1 VTGQSGRS
9 GRDLKVDTSVHQRRQ
24 SDLPRQGGAL
34 VGTGHAFWKPKDGVA
49 GKHLEP
55 RATLAV
61 VGHRP
66 NPMRTRAHRSLV
78 AGAALSLLFS
88 LPLSA
93 IAADNASAEAE
104 RTLLSDLRSK
114 SVRRRFY
121 GAENLYNAGDHASAA
136 APGLVKMLPMEPD
149 PEVRAMIA
157 RAIGATSAHFD
168 GAVPTLITTL
178 QQDRAPDVRAGA
190 AQALGRIGLRGA
202 EAVPALITAL
212 EDRSNAALREQAAK
226 ALGAKGFAE
235 YGNEI
240 APALTTALSDDS
252 SNVAAAAGSSLRSL
266 GPKAIAALSM
276 LRAVLRPVN
285 DGNSPPEA
293 YEVLQVL
300 GLLGPAGAAAAPE
313 CLVALDSNSP
323 EVRVEAAGALLGLG
337 TSTREA
343 MNTLSSALVFAPD
356 PNLAD
361 ASGLRKGVVVR
372 AAALI
377 GLHSRHATPTV
388 LPPLAALL
396 EDPDPDVRRFA
407 ARSFD
412 QVLPALVAARSAE
425 LETTLDRTRQILARI
440 SAPDVNVRIVAVDNA
455 LHASAPAQGVRA
467 VEGPSPRGAGNAG
480 RAIPDPVIA
489 RTFLVAL
496 GVAVVI
502 ATAGAILFRRRLS
515 EWLIRRPKVRVFIS
529 YRRQDSGAWCGRI
542 YDHLVDQLGIS
553 CVFRDIDSLAPGDL
567 FEQRISER
575 LRNCDAVIAL
585 IGNSWLTSVDTDGH
599 PRLNDP
605 ADFVRIELIQA
616 CVGGKPVFPVLVDGA
631 TMPRVADL
639 PSELRFIPQANALQ
653 VSDRHFALDMRI
665 LIEALSRARIEH
677 SSPLVK
683 G

>member
-1 VTGQSGRS
+1 
-9 GRDLKVDTSVHQRRQ
+9 
-24 SDLPRQGGAL
+24 
-34 VGTGHAFWKPKDGVA
+34 
-49 GKHLEP
+49 
-55 RATLAV
+55 
-61 VGHRP
+61 
-66 NPMRTRAHRSLV
+66 MRTCAHRSLV

-88 LPLSA
+88 IPLSA

-104 RTLLSDLRSK
+104 RDLLSDLRSR
-114 SVRRRFY
+114 SVRQRFR
-121 GAENLYNAGDHASAA
+121 GAESLYNAGDHASAA

-202 EAVPALITAL
+202 EAVPALLTAL
-212 EDRSNAALREQAAK
+212 KDRSNATLREQAAK

-252 SNVAAAAGSSLRSL
+252 SSVAAAAGDSLRAL
-266 GPKAIAALSM
+266 GPKAIAALPM
-276 LRAVLRPVN
+276 LRALLRPAN

-313 CLVALDSNSP
+313 CLVALDSNNP

-343 MNTLSSALVFAPD
+343 MNTLSSALVFRPD
-356 PNLAD
+356 TNLPD
-361 ASGLRKGVVVR
+361 ASGLRKAVVVR

-377 GLHSRHATPTV
+377 GLHLTHAMPTL
-388 LPPLAALL
+388 LPRLAALL

-407 ARSFD
+407 ARTFD
-412 QVLPALVAARSAE
+412 QILPVLVAARSAD
-425 LETTLDRTRQILARI
+425 LEATLDQTRQILARI
-440 SAPDVNVRIVAVDNA
+440 SAPDVNVRIAAVDNA
-455 LHASAPAQGVRA
+455 LHASAPAQGLRA
-467 VEGPSPRGAGNAG
+467 VEGPSLRGAGNAG

-489 RTFLVAL
+489 RSFLVAL
-496 GVAVVI
+496 GGALVI

-515 EWLIRRPKVRVFIS
+515 GWLIRRPKVRVFIS
-529 YRRQDSGAWCGRI
+529 YRRQDSEAWCGRI
-542 YDHLVDQLGIS
+542 YDHLVDQFGTTY
-553 CVFRDIDSLAPGDL
+553 VFRDIDSLAPGDL

-575 LRNCDAVIAL
+575 LRACDAVIAL
-585 IGNSWLTSVDTDGH
+585 IGNSWLTSADIDGH

-605 ADFVRIELIQA
+605 ADFVRTELVQA

-639 PSELRFIPQANALQ
+639 PSELRFISQANALQ
-653 VSDRHFALDMRI
+653 VSDQHFALDMRI
-665 LIEALSRARIEH
+665 LIAALSRARAKQ
-677 SSPLVK
+677 SL
-683 G
+683 